1 MFARARGSS
10 LLNGSPA
17 SCQGPLLSV
26 LSHLPPLALLTF
38 LLLATPAA
46 AVIAAEVPR
55 APVIVDS
62 AEGKLLLTPIAN
74 DLANPF
80 AMAFRR
86 NGDVLVTE
94 RYAGQLRLVR
104 GGKLL
109 PQPVAGLPAVYG
121 EIFRAGLMSVAV
133 HPEDDSLVYLTY
145 TKAIEVDGEP
155 EHTVALLRG
164 RLQEMSLVDSQEIFV
179 AKGLDRGIAAAKLL
193 FAPDGKLMM
202 SIGGAYVYAGYG
214 DYAQDPGVH
223 YGKLLRLEDDGRP
236 AADNPFI
243 DSGEFLPEVYSVG
256 HRNQIGL
263 AWHPDTGAL
272 WASENGPQGGD
283 EVNIIE
289 PGANYG
295 WPTVSFS
302 RQYRGDWVAGH
313 HDDSLY
319 RRPEVI
325 WWPSIAPAGMTFY
338 DGERIEKWQGNLLV
352 GSLIEGRIPGTGH
365 LERLVFNN
373 RGEEIRRESLLQQ
386 FKARISDVQQG
397 PDGHLYLLMD
407 EQDGA
412 LLRLEALPEDQAK
425 QHN

>member
-1 MFARARGSS
+1 MIAHARDYS
-10 LLNGSPA
+10 LLNGKAA
-17 SCQGPLLSV
+17 SCLSLLLLV
-26 LSHLPPLALLTF
+26 QTACLLTLPSSAVF
-38 LLLATPAA
+38 AA
-46 AVIAAEVPR
+46 DVPR
-55 APVIVDS
+55 EPVLVDS
-62 AEGKLLLTPIAN
+62 AEGKLQLTPIAN

-94 RYAGQLRLVR
+94 RYAGQLRVIR
-104 GGKLL
+104 NGKLL
-109 PQPVAGLPAVYG
+109 AQPVAGLPPVYG
-121 EIFRAGLMSVAV
+121 EIFRAGLMSVAL
-133 HPEDDSLVYLTY
+133 HPDDDSLVYLTY

-164 RLQEMSLVDSQEIFV
+164 RLQEMTLVDSQEIFV

-202 SIGGAYVYAGYG
+202 SVGGAYVYAGYG

-236 AADNPFI
+236 ATDNPFVA
-243 DSGEFLPEVYSVG
+243 SGEYLPEVYSVG

-263 AWHPDTGAL
+263 AWHPQSGAL

-283 EVNIIE
+283 EINIIE
-289 PGANYG
+289 PGGNYG
-295 WPTVSFS
+295 WPAVSFS

-313 HDDSLY
+313 HDNEAY

-338 DGERIEKWQGNLLV
+338 TGDRIEKWQGNLLV

-365 LERLVFNN
+365 LERLVFNS

-386 FKARISDVQQG
+386 FKARISDVQLG
-397 PDGHLYLLMD
+397 PDGHLYVLMD
-407 EQDGA
+407 EEQGA
-412 LLRLEALPEDQAK
+412 LLRLEALPEDAAQS
-425 QHN
+425 Q